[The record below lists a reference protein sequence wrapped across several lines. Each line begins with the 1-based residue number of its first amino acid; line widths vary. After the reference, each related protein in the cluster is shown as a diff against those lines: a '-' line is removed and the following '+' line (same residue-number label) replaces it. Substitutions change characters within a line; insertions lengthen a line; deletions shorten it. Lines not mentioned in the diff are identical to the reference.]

1 MLPMKCIALLTEA
14 EKLTLEQLSL
24 NHRHRD
30 IRNRAAGV
38 LLLGSGLSAPKVAAR
53 LGVSVPS
60 PYNWVRAWSKSGVCG
75 LLTGHGGGRPRALPD
90 LMVAAAVQIA
100 KAEPLTLALIAQR
113 LEATF
118 NEPLPCKLETLGMAL
133 KREGLSFK
141 RNRFALKKSAT
152 KRRSR

>member
-1 MLPMKCIALLTEA
+1 MKCVVLLNET

-38 LLLGSGLSAPKVAAR
+38 LLLGSGLSASRVAAR

-60 PYNWVRAWSKSGVCG
+60 PYNWAKAWSKSGVVG

-90 LMVAAAVQIA
+90 AMVAAAVQIA
-100 KAEPLTLALIAQR
+100 TAEPLTLARIAQR
-113 LEATF
+113 LEAQF
-118 NEPLPCKLETLGMAL
+118 SKPLACRLGTLGMAL

-141 RNRFALKKSAT
+141 RDRYALKKSVT
-152 KRRSR
+152 RRSLP